1 MKAERWCKCRLNI
14 SETQMGFVT
23 GADAGSGLLFAEKVV
38 VPFVDRFPSDSYLYK
53 LMSTKFGEDMSAAE
67 IQKQIK
73 SIMKE
78 NTVAVP
84 PTDKEIEEALQ
95 EVYQVAQ

>member
-1 MKAERWCKCRLNI
+1 
-14 SETQMGFVT
+14 
-23 GADAGSGLLFAEKVV
+23 
-38 VPFVDRFPSDSYLYK
+38 
-53 LMSTKFGEDMSAAE
+53 MSAAE

-78 NTVAVP
+78 NTVEVP
-84 PTDKEIEEALQ
+84 PTDKEIEKALQ